1 VIARPLAVREAG
13 RVVDQIGVRRLTA
26 HAEMLVYACDAVV
39 KSGRRVADERHEIVI
54 EIHLLDFLNLV
65 AGQSNHD
72 VQILV
77 FASGRGHIN
86 HGARCAAAT
95 INKRAR
101 SDWRTHHLRALRKR

>member
-1 VIARPLAVREAG
+1 
-13 RVVDQIGVRRLTA
+13 
-26 HAEMLVYACDAVV
+26 MLVNICDSAV
-39 KSGRRVADERHEIVI
+39 KASRSITRKRHEIVI

-72 VQILV
+72 MQILV

-101 SDWRTHHLRALRKR
+101 SDWRTHHLRAL